1 MNVVK
6 IEDLKKFSVSEVC
19 DLFGVESSDVVDG
32 GVYNIRS
39 YNDRGLGGVE
49 SVERVGVV
57 NGEFKIEDKDE
68 MIDMLMKDI
77 GGFDEDLEY
86 MEEFVDSGMSIEYDG
101 VYSIIISED
110 EGYDIVM
117 VEKQR

>member
-1 MNVVK
+1 MKNVNVSDMK
-6 IEDLKKFSVSEVC
+6 VFSVSEVC

-32 GVYNIRS
+32 GVYSIRS
-39 YNDRGLGGVE
+39 VNDRGLGGVE

-68 MIDMLMKDI
+68 MISMLMKDI

-110 EGYDIVM
+110 EGIDIVM
-117 VEKQR
+117 VEVRK

>member
-1 MNVVK
+1 MNIVK
-6 IEDLKKFSVSEVC
+6 IEELKKFSVSEVC

-32 GVYNIRS
+32 GVFNIRS
-39 YNDRGLGGVE
+39 VNDRGGGVISVE
-49 SVERVGVV
+49 SVDVV
-57 NGEFKIEDKDE
+57 DGEFKIEDKDE
-68 MIDMLMKDI
+68 MISMLMKDF

-86 MEEFVDSGMSIEYDG
+86 MEEFVDSGMDIEYDG

-117 VEKQR
+117 VVK